1 DPLRRGRRARAHPR
15 RRGAGRAPRS
25 PDERQARS
33 RRLRPAA
40 DRAAPPPARSRRRR
54 RPQDGGPAR
63 RPAGHRHREAP
74 DRVHARARVDPRRHD
89 PAGRHAR
96 RPVPRRPRQP
106 RPGPRAGDPAHRAA
120 QPKELRRSPVH
131 KVLAPALA
139 LTLAAAS
146 AHARTDAA
154 AQPIAPGVAPVAPSA
169 NASVI
174 GAPIIIL
181 PTWFWP
187 YFVTSKCQFWDGTA
201 CTSADMA
208 NPYFK
213 QILILP
219 SGFADSERADFW
231 TEFDKIRNQMATA
244 GNVWSTQYRHK
255 ILWVGY
261 FVPGGPLN
269 TPTANFGAA

>member
-1 DPLRRGRRARAHPR
+1 
-15 RRGAGRAPRS
+15 
-25 PDERQARS
+25 
-33 RRLRPAA
+33 
-40 DRAAPPPARSRRRR
+40 
-54 RPQDGGPAR
+54 
-63 RPAGHRHREAP
+63 AP

-231 TEFDKIRNQMATA
+231 SEFGKIRKHMATA
-244 GNVWSTQYRHK
+244 GNVWSTQYRRK

-269 TPTANFGAA
+269 TPTANFGAAVLEHPVRGYALSLSQDQVRAKVSAIKATSLPNLNPLGVGVLFNSFQDHITANASPPGLTRTPDALATL